1 MVGHGINFDF
11 AKSTNSKNG
20 FQVHFMFIKLR
31 VPLLFLMAH

>member
-20 FQVHFMFIKLR
+20 FQVHFMFVKFSIWNNLK
-31 VPLLFLMAH
+31 